1 VLFKFHQIFP
11 RDRPNTPT
19 TFSSTT
25 TELRANGKPEPAD
38 LNHRSPPH
46 PPDRRWIGPTVRACQ
61 RGPTKPGLVFE
72 PPQALLFSPCL
83 SHSKRERE
91 RDPHRNLTSPAEG
104 FARIFS
110 VSIFLG
116 FLHVRVQVR
125 VFVVVM
131 LLCFLLYSLSI
142 VRLSRLCFCMNVKMI
157 TCMDVRDDVFF
168 LKNLLGS
175 IECQGKTSF
184 YVF

>member
-91 RDPHRNLTSPAEG
+91 RPPPESDVSGGGICPHFLRFHLSGIFTCEG
-104 FARIFS
+104 PGPCICCCNVTVFS
-110 VSIFLG
+110 FVFIIDCPIITTLFL
-116 FLHVRVQVR
+116 
-125 VFVVVM
+125 
-131 LLCFLLYSLSI
+131 Y
-142 VRLSRLCFCMNVKMI
+142 
-157 TCMDVRDDVFF
+157 
-168 LKNLLGS
+168 
-175 IECQGKTSF
+175 ECQND
-184 YVF
+184 YVHGCSR